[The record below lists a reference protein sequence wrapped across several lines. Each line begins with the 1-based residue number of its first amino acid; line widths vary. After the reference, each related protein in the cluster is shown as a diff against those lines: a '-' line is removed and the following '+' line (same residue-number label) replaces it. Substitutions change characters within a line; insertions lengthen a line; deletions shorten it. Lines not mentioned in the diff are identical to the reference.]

1 MQLPIKNQN
10 LVIKCSTK
18 PEKKSSQQG
27 LPEGWTRATFIL
39 KQAHI
44 EKLKSIAYWERTT
57 IKELIDEAV
66 SKYLAERDFSSI
78 SK

>member
-1 MQLPIKNQN
+1 MPFSTNNQN
-10 LVIKCSTK
+10 LIINCATK
-18 PEKKSSQQG
+18 LNKKSSQQG

-39 KQAHI
+39 KQSHI

-66 SKYLAERDFSSI
+66 SKYLTERDFSSVD
-78 SK
+78 K